1 MKCARTADKEAWE
14 PTIQYLFLQKD
25 SDTGKP
31 LLREAWAFDMQSH
44 GEASS
49 LNAVQL
55 KNLPVGL
62 REYPGPLSSY
72 MRPY

>member
-14 PTIQYLFLQKD
+14 PTIQYLFLQND
-25 SDTGKP
+25 PGTGKP

-49 LNAVQL
+49 LNAAQL
-55 KNLPVGL
+55 EKLSVGL
-62 REYPGPLSSY
+62 REYP
-72 MRPY
+72 RPVLCCT